1 MSSVAST
8 TQKTF
13 VGDVLNAPEVVL
25 VDFWAEWCPPCK
37 ALNPVLEN
45 IAAELDPALKI
56 LKLNVDENPELA
68 LEYQVIAI
76 PMMKIFRDGLV
87 VGTITG
93 AKPAAALRHELD
105 RYLEAPAITAE
116 R

>member
-1 MSSVAST
+1 MSYVAST
-8 TQKTF
+8 TQETF
-13 VGDVLNAPEVVL
+13 TGDVLTAPQVVL
-25 VDFWAEWCPPCK
+25 MDFWAEWCPPCK

-45 IAAELDPALKI
+45 IAAEQDPALKI
-56 LKLNVDENPELA
+56 VKLNVNENPELA
-68 LEYQVIAI
+68 LEYQVLAF
-76 PMMKIFRDGLV
+76 PTMKIFRDGIV